1 MALQSVRVAGG
12 PGWAIDVRRDTVTKE
27 VARLIWQNTS
37 GFPISLTIRREG
49 ASRTFSSGTASGQV
63 NVPAG
68 YVWDEIAAGLSVHL
82 TYQ

>member
-1 MALQSVRVAGG
+1 MALEAVRVAGG
-12 PGWAIDVRRDTVTKE
+12 PGWSIDVSRDTLTRE
-27 VARLIWQNTS
+27 VKRLVWQNSS
-37 GFPISLTIRREG
+37 GFPISLTIRRAN
-49 ASRTFSSGTASGQV
+49 ASRTFNAGTTSGQV